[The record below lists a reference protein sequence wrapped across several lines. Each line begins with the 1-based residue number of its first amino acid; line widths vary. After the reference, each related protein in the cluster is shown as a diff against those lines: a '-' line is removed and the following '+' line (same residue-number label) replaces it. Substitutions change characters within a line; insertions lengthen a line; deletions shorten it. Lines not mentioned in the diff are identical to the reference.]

1 MPRRLHLKAGLG
13 SRGGARGLPAFCA
26 ALVLGC
32 ALALAQAH
40 AQQSTAEVRGFTRSP
55 KNHGHLVLRTTAGL
69 VRSFDAGKGW
79 HWICAAAVGVGEG
92 IADAPLMVT
101 QTGTMMLLPP
111 TGSAV
116 RSVDKGCSWTI
127 SEGALDG
134 QRGVDLKFDPTD
146 GMRIVVLTSTLAGT
160 DADGGAASFDN
171 LLFETRDDGAS
182 FTLVATLASDFEAE
196 TFAFA
201 PGDPAH
207 LYVSG
212 TASANP
218 GTAILERSD
227 DGGAHFVRATSP
239 LPPNTG
245 SFRIAA
251 IAPDAS
257 EMLWLRAAAR
267 DDREGLFPAHLLFT
281 SNKGT
286 SYVLLASTTQGMLG
300 LSLSP
305 DGKQLAF
312 GGPSDGLLLGPSDG
326 SRPFEKVSDV
336 GVRCLEWSNPSEL
349 FVCASQSKDA
359 FSLGT
364 LAAPI
369 VLEFDAGTLLLPHV
383 LRADSLYRQEDT
395 CPATCAD
402 GTPFARTCQT
412 AWSTVRPLL
421 GASGELCTVPWAS
434 GEPSDDDTEDVVPD
448 GGEAGNLDAGAPAA
462 SDFNEWGCIFCAV
475 GHQRRP
481 AGLALWATGAALLW
495 WRRRRRPSSFELIDT
510 NAAPIDQEE

>member
-1 MPRRLHLKAGLG
+1 
-13 SRGGARGLPAFCA
+13 
-26 ALVLGC
+26 
-32 ALALAQAH
+32 
-40 AQQSTAEVRGFTRSP
+40 
-55 KNHGHLVLRTTAGL
+55 
-69 VRSFDAGKGW
+69 
-79 HWICAAAVGVGEG
+79 
-92 IADAPLMVT
+92 
-101 QTGTMMLLPP
+101 
-111 TGSAV
+111 
-116 RSVDKGCSWTI
+116 
-127 SEGALDG
+127 
-134 QRGVDLKFDPTD
+134 
-146 GMRIVVLTSTLAGT
+146 MRIVVLTSTLAGT

-201 PGDPAH
+201 PGDIPAH

-218 GTAILERSD
+218 GAIDAATTAEPTSCARHPRCRRTR
-227 DGGAHFVRATSP
+227 AAFVLLR
-239 LPPNTG
+239 L
-245 SFRIAA
+245 RR
-251 IAPDAS
+251 DAS

-421 GASGELCTVPWAS
+421 GAMESSARCPGRAAS
-434 GEPSDDDTEDVVPD
+434 PATTTRRMSCPT
-448 GGEAGNLDAGAPAA
+448 AARQATWDAGAPAA

-495 WRRRRRPSSFELIDT
+495 WRRRRRPSSFS
-510 NAAPIDQEE
+510 